1 LFLEGLAMV
10 KYDSDVQACV
20 SGWISLSGTW
30 VVLIVKKNKRNDG
43 VWCGFE
49 NEKEWD
55 EYEIFLR
62 VLLWFD
68 SDFLLGCASERL
80 RCVYIVKF

>member
-1 LFLEGLAMV
+1 MAESLENEVLFLEGLAMV

-30 VVLIVKKNKRNDG
+30 VVLIVKKNKRNYG

-49 NEKEWD
+49 NEMNMRF
-55 EYEIFLR
+55 FLGFC
-62 VLLWFD
+62 FD
-68 SDFLLGCASERL
+68 LILISCLAAPQRG
-80 RCVYIVKF
+80 